1 MHYVDHEPGSWFLVE
16 QDGALFLDARFSYS
30 GVIDDSVL
38 VRLDATELAGY
49 RNGGHAYL
57 TALAERIHNSGPFR
71 PTSPFH
77 DRDLY
82 RREGGRALR
91 DAVSAAIVDHTWR
104 AEQRRS
110 G

>member
-16 QDGALFLDARFSYS
+16 QDGALFLEARYSYS
-30 GVIDDSVL
+30 AAIDDSVL
-38 VRLDATELAGY
+38 VRLDAAELAGH
-49 RNGGHAYL
+49 RDGGHAYL
-57 TALAERIHNSGPFR
+57 TELAEGIHISAPFR

-82 RREGGRALR
+82 RREGRALR
-91 DAVSAAIVDHTWR
+91 DAVMAAIANHTWL
-104 AEQRRS
+104 AEQRGS